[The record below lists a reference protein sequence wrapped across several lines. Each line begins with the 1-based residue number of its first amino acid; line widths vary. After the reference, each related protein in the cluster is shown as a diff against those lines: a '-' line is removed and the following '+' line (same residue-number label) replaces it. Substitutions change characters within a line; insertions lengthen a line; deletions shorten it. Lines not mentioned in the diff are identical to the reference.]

1 MSRQR
6 PIWLRGDTANRTE
19 QTAEDLAKALADKFR
34 AGGGRVL
41 GLVFRQISG
50 RAGAIDV
57 TVVRELAVLVIEV
70 QLVTGVSGIRV
81 KQDGPEIGLAG
92 PGRLIGQ
99 RHVVMRQERV
109 GSDHAKRHAS
119 DKRQHGNE
127 DLAERAGGTA
137 AAGRTRKF
145 GCEIRFS
152 RRNAGYQAGR
162 TAGIEVCNRW
172 MCRTSHRAKIH
183 GGDANSSATRGHS

>member
-6 PIWLRGDTANRTE
+6 PIWSRRDTANRTE
-19 QTAEDLAKALADKFR
+19 QTAEDLAKALADEFR

-41 GLVFRQISG
+41 GLVFRQISD
-50 RAGAIDV
+50 RARAIDA

-92 PGRLIGQ
+92 PGRFIGQ
-99 RHVVMRQERV
+99 RHVVVCQERV

-119 DKRQHGNE
+119 DKRQHDNE
-127 DLAERAGGTA
+127 ALAERAGGTA
-137 AAGRTRKF
+137 VAAGRTRKL
-145 GCEIRFS
+145 GGEIRLS
-152 RRNAGYQAGR
+152 RRNAGYQASR

-172 MCRTSHRAKIH
+172 MGRTSHRGNIH
-183 GGDANSSATRGHS
+183 GGGREQLSPARA